1 MRKFKDNQGFTLAEL
16 VVSIAIG
23 STIALVAVAL
33 FLLGVRLHSKTT
45 NAALRQNEIHAG
57 ITLIEQI
64 VAENAVT
71 DIADNV
77 ITSGEEKMLLYYD
90 VAAETIY
97 TGTGTAILE
106 NVTAFSVT
114 QSESLFTFKITVGE
128 EPAYQFTVYSPMTG
142 AASSE
147 TEDAVL
153 LSLRREPTS
162 EEILAEVLV
171 DQSVSYNVRA
181 FLSTLSSQLGSTG
194 RIQTEAGEGEYFSQ
208 WYIGSYDENP
218 GWDEETPWCAC
229 FVSWALEE
237 NSHLI
242 QGKTM
247 RFANVDAFWAEFV
260 TEDCWKTENPKE
272 GDLIFFDWIVDG
284 TPNPQH
290 VGVVLRVSG
299 DWVYTVEGNTDGVVA
314 LRKYLVDD
322 NRILGYGCL
331 NWR

>member
-1 MRKFKDNQGFTLAEL
+1 MPNFKNNQGLTLAEL
-16 VVSIAIG
+16 VVSIGIG
-23 STIALVAVAL
+23 ATIMLVAVSL
-33 FLLGVRLHSKTT
+33 FLLGVRFHSKNTAT
-45 NAALRQNEIHAG
+45 ALRQNEIHAG
-57 ITLIEQI
+57 ISLIEQL
-64 VAENAVT
+64 VTENVVT
-71 DIADNV
+71 GIDGNKV
-77 ITSGEEKMLLYYD
+77 MSGDDKTLLYYS
-90 VAAETIY
+90 
-97 TGTGTAILE
+97 TAKKAIFIGENTSIME
-106 NVTAFSVT
+106 NVTEFSVE
-114 QSESLFTFKITVGE
+114 QAGALLSFAITVGE
-128 EPAYQFTVYSPMTG
+128 EPVYEFSVYSPMTD